1 MFQKANDPVAL
12 AVDLVNTWDVLEP
25 DPELLRDAATLKRFL
40 ARRGYGERLRIS
52 SRDLAQVRVLR
63 DSLRAAFTAEDEEAA
78 VRELNGVLGRSAAK
92 PQFERSGQEWGV
104 RWVGRVRDSVATTT
118 AMSLLEAIRDDGWDR
133 FGICAGAPCCCVF
146 VDRSKNRSR
155 RFCSDLCAD
164 RVAQALHRERT
175 RRLSGAAAR
184 GSVPAS
190 RRGGGGTRA

>member
-1 MFQKANDPVAL
+1 MFQNANDPVAL

-25 DPELLRDAATLKRFL
+25 DPEQLRDAATLKRFL
-40 ARRGYGERLRIS
+40 ERRGYGKALRIS

-104 RWVGRVRDSVATTT
+104 RWVGRVCDSVATTT

-164 RVAQALHRERT
+164 RVAQALHRER
-175 RRLSGAAAR
+175 RRAKRPGRAGPGAR
-184 GSVPAS
+184 LH
-190 RRGGGGTRA
+190 